1 MEIIRTKTRAS
12 GGITPEEEIKLKA
25 HAELWIERAMRTT
38 PIEKD
43 KITLAIEGLYNVSG
57 LKKPRI
63 VIVPS
68 PLVMVL
74 AGGIASAVWYLR
86 KNTATRNATYD
97 ATHNETDAAMRNATY
112 DATQVAMYDETHNA
126 MRNAT
131 HNETDAA
138 MRNATYDATHNET
151 YDTTRKATETA
162 TYDATRAATRAAT
175 DDATDAATYDATRNT
190 TRNAT
195 DAATYDATRNITKN
209 ATIAATYDATENATQ
224 VETRAATR
232 NTTYD
237 VTRDATRNVTRDV
250 TRNATYAATRNTTR
264 NATRDATRAATRNT
278 TRAATDDA
286 WVYEVCK
293 EFVGEKNVAF
303 AFSCIQSVMNIYQG
317 GNMWADYE
325 CYLTA
330 PRDVLGLELPIY
342 EKYKFWEQAAVH
354 GGFRI
359 MQDEF
364 CLVSDFPEILLKSQQ
379 NQAHCETGPSHRW
392 RDGWELYHLNGVR
405 FEKELWGK
413 IVNKKLSFK
422 EIMQIKDIDKQAIAM
437 KYMLATDFLKSVK
450 AELVCEKTAKGN
462 ELWKVP
468 IEPSK
473 VFDRDEYFLH
483 YFCPSSG
490 REYLQAVEHDKAIE
504 SKFNADYLMAL
515 RHKFLLSEYL
525 SSDFISV

>member
-43 KITLAIEGLYNVSG
+43 KIVPAIEGLYNVSG

-63 VIVPS
+63 IIVPS
-68 PLVMVL
+68 PLVMAL

-97 ATHNETDAAMRNATY
+97 ATHNETDAAMRNATK
-112 DATQVAMYDETHNA
+112 DATND
-126 MRNAT
+126 
-131 HNETDAA
+131 
-138 MRNATYDATHNET
+138 
-151 YDTTRKATETA
+151 
-162 TYDATRAATRAAT
+162 
-175 DDATDAATYDATRNT
+175 
-190 TRNAT
+190 
-195 DAATYDATRNITKN
+195 
-209 ATIAATYDATENATQ
+209 ATIAATYDATDAATENATQ
-224 VETRAATR
+224 VE
-232 NTTYD
+232 
-237 VTRDATRNVTRDV
+237 
-250 TRNATYAATRNTTR
+250 
-264 NATRDATRAATRNT
+264 TRAATRNT

-293 EFVGEKNVAF
+293 DFVGEKNVAF

-342 EKYKFWEQAAVH
+342 EKYNFWEQAAVH

-405 FEKELWGK
+405 FEKELWTK

-437 KYMLATDFLKSVK
+437 KYMPAMDFLKSVK

-473 VFDRDEYFLH
+473 VFDQDEYFLH

>member
-1 MEIIRTKTRAS
+1 
-12 GGITPEEEIKLKA
+12 
-25 HAELWIERAMRTT
+25 
-38 PIEKD
+38 
-43 KITLAIEGLYNVSG
+43 
-57 LKKPRI
+57 
-63 VIVPS
+63 
-68 PLVMVL
+68 
-74 AGGIASAVWYLR
+74 
-86 KNTATRNATYD
+86 
-97 ATHNETDAAMRNATY
+97 MRNATY

-162 TYDATRAATRAAT
+162 TDAATKNAT
-175 DDATDAATYDATRNT
+175 ITATYDATRNT

-195 DAATYDATRNITKN
+195 
-209 ATIAATYDATENATQ
+209 
-224 VETRAATR
+224 RA
-232 NTTYD
+232 
-237 VTRDATRNVTRDV
+237 
-250 TRNATYAATRNTTR
+250 
-264 NATRDATRAATRNT
+264 ATRAATRNT

-405 FEKELWGK
+405 FEKDLWTK

-437 KYMLATDFLKSVK
+437 KYMPAMDFLKSVK

-473 VFDRDEYFLH
+473 VFDQDEYFLH

-490 REYLQAVEHDKAIE
+490 REYLQAVEPNEAVK
-504 SKFNADYLMAL
+504 SGLNADYLMAL

>member
-43 KITLAIEGLYNVSG
+43 KIVPAIEGLYNVSG
-57 LKKPRI
+57 LKKARI
-63 VIVPS
+63 IIVPS
-68 PLVMVL
+68 PLVMAL

-112 DATQVAMYDETHNA
+112 DAT
-126 MRNAT
+126 
-131 HNETDAA
+131 
-138 MRNATYDATHNET
+138 HNET

-162 TYDATRAATRAAT
+162 T
-175 DDATDAATYDATRNT
+175 DAATK
-190 TRNAT
+190 NAT
-195 DAATYDATRNITKN
+195 ITATYD
-209 ATIAATYDATENATQ
+209 ATIAATYDATDAATENATQ
-224 VETRAATR
+224 VE
-232 NTTYD
+232 
-237 VTRDATRNVTRDV
+237 
-250 TRNATYAATRNTTR
+250 
-264 NATRDATRAATRNT
+264 TRAATRNT

-293 EFVGEKNVAF
+293 DFVGEKNVAF

-342 EKYKFWEQAAVH
+342 EKYNFWEQAAVH

-437 KYMLATDFLKSVK
+437 KYMLATDFFKSVK

-490 REYLQAVEHDKAIE
+490 REYLQAVEHDKAVK
-504 SKFNADYLMAL
+504 SGLNADYLMAL

>member
-162 TYDATRAATRAAT
+162 T
-175 DDATDAATYDATRNT
+175 DAAT
-190 TRNAT
+190 
-195 DAATYDATRNITKN
+195 K
-209 ATIAATYDATENATQ
+209 NATQ
-224 VETRAATR
+224 VE
-232 NTTYD
+232 
-237 VTRDATRNVTRDV
+237 
-250 TRNATYAATRNTTR
+250 
-264 NATRDATRAATRNT
+264 TRAATRNT

-293 EFVGEKNVAF
+293 DFVGEKNVAF

-437 KYMLATDFLKSVK
+437 KYMLATDFFKSVK

-490 REYLQAVEHDKAIE
+490 REYLQAVEHDKAVK
-504 SKFNADYLMAL
+504 SGLNADYLMAL